1 MVTSLLNRLE
11 SLQSSTQR
19 EYIAV
24 VKKYF
29 KTNHKDYIALED
41 PIRFI
46 KFKEDDES
54 YPQDEKDC
62 IPIDATY
69 IEFSISNKHSRK
81 IEVGNYFTIWEK
93 VEKSS
98 VISSEEESDKVI
110 ILLRKSIIDISHPEN
125 LKSIIELMGVIESRL
140 GL

>member
-1 MVTSLLNRLE
+1 MVASLLNRFQ

-29 KTNHKDYIALED
+29 KTNHEDYIALED

-46 KFKEDDES
+46 KFKEDDAS
-54 YPQDEKDC
+54 YPRDEKDC
-62 IPIDATY
+62 IPIDAKY

-93 VEKSS
+93 EE
-98 VISSEEESDKVI
+98 EEESDKVK

>member
-29 KTNHKDYIALED
+29 KINHKDYIALED

-98 VISSEEESDKVI
+98 VISSEEESD
-110 ILLRKSIIDISHPEN
+110 
-125 LKSIIELMGVIESRL
+125 
-140 GL
+140 